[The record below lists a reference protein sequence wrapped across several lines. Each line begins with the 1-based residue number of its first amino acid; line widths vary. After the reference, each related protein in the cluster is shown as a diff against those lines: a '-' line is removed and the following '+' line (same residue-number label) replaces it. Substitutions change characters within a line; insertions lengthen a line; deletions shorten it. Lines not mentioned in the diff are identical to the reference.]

1 MSMGFNG
8 GQMIDND
15 SEVFFSED
23 DHLWM
28 VVTDSKL
35 PAELMVKHP
44 ELFMIEHDPPCR
56 VMVDLTA
63 YISLIGD
70 LRR

>member
-1 MSMGFNG
+1 
-8 GQMIDND
+8 MIDKE
-15 SEVFFSED
+15 SEVFFSKD

-44 ELFMIEHDPPCR
+44 ELFAIEHDHPAR
-56 VMVDLTA
+56 VMVNLTA
-63 YISLIGD
+63 YIAFIMD
-70 LRR
+70 LRK